1 MTEIAEEILFSS
13 QTQPEN
19 EKLIILKHHFPNCFD
34 KQGVFLPEKM
44 AEALQSNGIKTEKE
58 SYSLNWLGK
67 SYAKILKDRQPE
79 TLLAED
85 IEHNQKPEN
94 QNSENVLI
102 QGDNLEVLKHLK
114 HAYKNQIKMIYIDPP
129 YNTGSDGFVYQ
140 DDRKFTPQ
148 QLVELGMDLEEA
160 ERVLEFTAKKSNS
173 HSAWLTFMY
182 PRLKVAHDLLKDD
195 GVIFI
200 SIDDNEQAQ
209 LKLLCDEVF
218 GEENFINIV
227 SVNMKN
233 IAGASGGGEDK
244 RLKKNVESLLIYAKS
259 YDNFPMFKNIYD
271 YIEIGELIQHYKN
284 EEKSW
289 KYTSVLVN
297 AGNANYIGSTIDGD
311 GNEIKI
317 FTRED
322 YKISSVSALAKEEN
336 KTETEIYNKYSSQIF
351 QTAMPQT
358 SIRPRVMEKVKQLG
372 VSNNLYSIEYIP
384 RSGRNKGKI
393 YEQFYKG
400 DNFRLFAWLKD
411 VSEKIDGVLYKK
423 EMIGTYWDFVSETKN
438 LTKEGGVPYPNG
450 KKPMKLI
457 KQLAYMVTEEN
468 DLILDFFAGSGTT
481 GHSIMHLN
489 TEDLGN
495 RQFILVQINENLDSA
510 LSRMTGEAKKALENL
525 LNILDEVGR
534 PHYISEVTQERLIRS
549 AKQIRS
555 QNPDYTGDLGFKIFK
570 TEPHFQTALN
580 TDFDPQIDFL
590 PKTDLN
596 DKQLHTLLT
605 TWRVFDGCRL
615 PEKVQNID
623 LVGYTAYYCRQH
635 LYLLASGFTS
645 ENVKALIER
654 LDNDKDFVPER
665 IVLFGENI
673 DSVMQKELAQAVKT
687 YANKKGLNNLSVL
700 ARY

>member
-1 MTEIAEEILFSS
+1 MTEITKETLFSS
-13 QTQPEN
+13 NTQAEN
-19 EKLIILKHHFPNCFD
+19 EQLTILKLHFPNCFD
-34 KQGVFLPEKM
+34 KQGAFLPEKM

-94 QNSENVLI
+94 QNSENILI

-182 PRLKVAHDLLKDD
+182 PRLYIARELLRDD

-218 GEENFINIV
+218 GEENFIALL
-227 SVNMKN
+227 SVEYNPKGRKN
-233 IAGASGGGEDK
+233 SKFISVCNDYC
-244 RLKKNVESLLIYAKS
+244 LIYALNYDKS
-259 YDNFPMFKNIYD
+259 YFIENVPKNINDLALDEFGNYVHNS
-271 YIEIGELIQHYKN
+271 GKR
-284 EEKSW
+284 
-289 KYTSVLVN
+289 VLVGENDFNSLVSSFNSEKHYSVYFNTSTKDFIVKKEYKLDEIDLNLTSNGYARYISYQGNNFAENTYTAEKINQLFSEN
-297 AGNANYIGSTIDGD
+297 AL
-311 GNEIKI
+311 E
-317 FTRED
+317 F
-322 YKISSVSALAKEEN
+322 KEN
-336 KTETEIYNKYSSQIF
+336 
-351 QTAMPQT
+351 
-358 SIRPRVMEKVKQLG
+358 
-372 VSNNLYSIEYIP
+372 
-384 RSGRNKGKI
+384 KI
-393 YEQFYKG
+393 YEKNFSTTIRLKSILSNKKYKG
-400 DNFRLFAWLKD
+400 VVQNKKMDVEFDFKTTSAGTMLKNIFKIKNDIFSAPKNINFIQTLMTLIDDKD
-411 VSEKIDGVLYKK
+411 F
-423 EMIGTYWDFVSETKN
+423 T
-438 LTKEGGVPYPNG
+438 
-450 KKPMKLI
+450 
-457 KQLAYMVTEEN
+457 
-468 DLILDFFAGSGTT
+468 ILDFFAGSGTT
-481 GHSIMHLN
+481 AHAVMQLN
-489 TEDLGN
+489 AEDKGN
-495 RQFILVQINENLDSA
+495 RKFICVQLPEPADEKSEAYKAGYKTIFDITKARIEKSA
-510 LSRMTGEAKKALENL
+510 VKIRQ
-525 LNILDEVGR
+525 DF
-534 PHYISEVTQERLIRS
+534 QETT
-549 AKQIRS
+549 A
-555 QNPDYTGDLGFKIFK
+555 DLGFKIFK

-615 PEKVQNID
+615 PEKVQSID

-635 LYLLASGFTS
+635 LYLLAGGFTS
-645 ENVKALIER
+645 ESVKALIER

>member
-1 MTEIAEEILFSS
+1 MTEITKETLFSS
-13 QTQPEN
+13 NTQAEN
-19 EKLIILKHHFPNCFD
+19 EQLTILKLHFPNCFD
-34 KQGVFLPEKM
+34 KQGAFLPEKM

-94 QNSENVLI
+94 QNSENILI

-182 PRLKVAHDLLKDD
+182 PRLYIARELLRDD

-218 GEENFINIV
+218 GEENFIALL
-227 SVNMKN
+227 SVENNPKGRKN
-233 IAGASGGGEDK
+233 SKFISVCNDYC
-244 RLKKNVESLLIYAKS
+244 LIYALNYDKS
-259 YDNFPMFKNIYD
+259 YFIENVPKNINDLALDEFGNYVHNS
-271 YIEIGELIQHYKN
+271 GKR
-284 EEKSW
+284 
-289 KYTSVLVN
+289 VLVGENDFNSLVSSFNSEKHYSVYFNTSTKDFIVKKEYKLDEIDLNLTSNGYARYISYQGNNFAENTYTAEKINQLFSEN
-297 AGNANYIGSTIDGD
+297 AL
-311 GNEIKI
+311 E
-317 FTRED
+317 F
-322 YKISSVSALAKEEN
+322 KEN
-336 KTETEIYNKYSSQIF
+336 
-351 QTAMPQT
+351 
-358 SIRPRVMEKVKQLG
+358 
-372 VSNNLYSIEYIP
+372 
-384 RSGRNKGKI
+384 KI
-393 YEQFYKG
+393 YEKNFSTTIRLKSILSNKKYKG
-400 DNFRLFAWLKD
+400 VVQNKKMDVEFDFKTTSAGTMLKNIFKIKNDIFSAPKNINFIQTLMTLIDDKD
-411 VSEKIDGVLYKK
+411 F
-423 EMIGTYWDFVSETKN
+423 T
-438 LTKEGGVPYPNG
+438 
-450 KKPMKLI
+450 
-457 KQLAYMVTEEN
+457 
-468 DLILDFFAGSGTT
+468 ILDFFAGSGTT
-481 GHSIMHLN
+481 AHAVMQLN
-489 TEDLGN
+489 AEDKGN
-495 RQFILVQINENLDSA
+495 RKFICVQLPEPADEKSEAYKAGYKTIFDITKARIEKSA
-510 LSRMTGEAKKALENL
+510 VKIRQ
-525 LNILDEVGR
+525 DF
-534 PHYISEVTQERLIRS
+534 QETT
-549 AKQIRS
+549 A
-555 QNPDYTGDLGFKIFK
+555 DLGFKIFK

-615 PEKVQNID
+615 PEKVQSID

-635 LYLLASGFTS
+635 LYLLAGGFTS
-645 ENVKALIER
+645 ESVKALIER

>member
-1 MTEIAEEILFSS
+1 MTEIAEETLFSS
-13 QTQPEN
+13 NTQAEN
-19 EKLIILKHHFPNCFD
+19 EQLTILKRHFPNCFN
-34 KQGVFLPEKM
+34 KQGAFLPEKM
-44 AEALQSNGIKTEKE
+44 AEALQSNSIKTEKE

-94 QNSENVLI
+94 QNSENILI

-182 PRLKVAHDLLKDD
+182 PRLYIARELLRDD

-218 GEENFINIV
+218 GEENF
-227 SVNMKN
+227 
-233 IAGASGGGEDK
+233 
-244 RLKKNVESLLIYAKS
+244 VEVFSWVKTSTPPSLSTKS
-259 YDNFPMFKNIYD
+259 RKTNEYILCYEKCKDN
-271 YIEIGELIQHYKN
+271 YK
-284 EEKSW
+284 
-289 KYTSVLVN
+289 YN
-297 AGNANYIGSTIDGD
+297 AGQQDEGDEPLLNSGNTERILEFPSDSLTFKFIENGHLKAGKFDKVTLMNDIQIVNFKSTTPVLLSGEFKWVQDTLTE
-311 GNEIKI
+311 EIKKGTT
-317 FTRED
+317 F
-322 YKISSVSALAKEEN
+322 VAKTI
-336 KTETEIYNKYSSQIF
+336 KL
-351 QTAMPQT
+351 
-358 SIRPRVMEKVKQLG
+358 SIRFLRTEKGFKR
-372 VSNNLYSIEYIP
+372 P
-384 RSGRNKGKI
+384 T
-393 YEQFYKG
+393 
-400 DNFRLFAWLKD
+400 NFIKDEIITPLIDKKDTNVDTNEKATQEILDIFA
-411 VSEKIDGVLYKK
+411 
-423 EMIGTYWDFVSETKN
+423 
-438 LTKEGGVPYPNG
+438 
-450 KKPMKLI
+450 KPVFTNPKPLSLI
-457 KQLAYMVTEEN
+457 KYLANFKVLEN

-481 GHSIMHLN
+481 AHAVMQLN
-489 TEDLGN
+489 AEDKGN
-495 RQFILVQINENLDSA
+495 RKFICVQLPEPTDEKSEAYKAGYKTIFDITKARIEKSA
-510 LSRMTGEAKKALENL
+510 VK
-525 LNILDEVGR
+525 
-534 PHYISEVTQERLIRS
+534 IRQDFKETT
-549 AKQIRS
+549 A
-555 QNPDYTGDLGFKIFK
+555 DLGFKIFK

>member
-1 MTEIAEEILFSS
+1 MAKITKETLFSS
-13 QTQPEN
+13 NTQAEN
-19 EKLIILKHHFPNCFD
+19 EQLSILKRHFPNCFD
-34 KQGVFLPEKM
+34 KQGAFLPEKM

-67 SYAKILKDRQPE
+67 SYAKILKDRQTE

-85 IEHNQKPEN
+85 IAHNQKPEN

-160 ERVLEFTAKKSNS
+160 KRVLEFTAKKSNS

-182 PRLKVAHDLLKDD
+182 PRLYIARELLRDD

-218 GEENFINIV
+218 GEENF
-227 SVNMKN
+227 
-233 IAGASGGGEDK
+233 
-244 RLKKNVESLLIYAKS
+244 VEVFSWVKTSTPPSLSTKS
-259 YDNFPMFKNIYD
+259 RKTNEYILCYEKCKDN
-271 YIEIGELIQHYKN
+271 YK
-284 EEKSW
+284 
-289 KYTSVLVN
+289 YN
-297 AGNANYIGSTIDGD
+297 AGQQDEGDEPLLNSGNTERVLEFPSDSLTFKFIENGHLKAGKFDKVTLMNDIQIVNFKSTTPVLLSGEFKWVQDTLTE
-311 GNEIKI
+311 EIKKGTT
-317 FTRED
+317 F
-322 YKISSVSALAKEEN
+322 VAKTI
-336 KTETEIYNKYSSQIF
+336 KL
-351 QTAMPQT
+351 
-358 SIRPRVMEKVKQLG
+358 SIRFLRTEKGFKR
-372 VSNNLYSIEYIP
+372 P
-384 RSGRNKGKI
+384 T
-393 YEQFYKG
+393 
-400 DNFRLFAWLKD
+400 NFIKDEIITPLIDKKDTNVDTNEKATQEILDIFA
-411 VSEKIDGVLYKK
+411 
-423 EMIGTYWDFVSETKN
+423 
-438 LTKEGGVPYPNG
+438 
-450 KKPMKLI
+450 KPVFTNPKPLSLI
-457 KQLAYMVTEEN
+457 KYLANFKVLEN

-481 GHSIMHLN
+481 AHAVMQLN
-489 TEDLGN
+489 AEDKGN
-495 RQFILVQINENLDSA
+495 RKFICVQLPEPTDEKSEAYKAGYKTIFDITKARIEKSA
-510 LSRMTGEAKKALENL
+510 VK
-525 LNILDEVGR
+525 
-534 PHYISEVTQERLIRS
+534 IRQDFKETT
-549 AKQIRS
+549 A
-555 QNPDYTGDLGFKIFK
+555 DLGFKIFK
-570 TEPHFQTALN
+570 TKPHFQTTLN

-590 PKTDLN
+590 PKTDLD

-605 TWRVFDGCRL
+605 TWRAFDGCRL